1 MSTTL
6 TKEAKLAAAEAEVN
20 RIEALIEDLKK
31 TAPVFPI
38 KAATDSEEM
47 ENYYSK
53 NRDYNDRLENIQTQ
67 LENANV
73 KMLHAKYAMKQSAP
87 PSVAWKA
94 EAWKAEALP
103 AESAEKCKK
112 GADGCTTSGGKK
124 SRKSHNSK
132 KYKKSKKSHTTY
144 KKSKRS
150 RR

>member
-6 TKEAKLAAAEAEVN
+6 TKEAKLAAAEEDVN
-20 RIEALIEDLKK
+20 RIEALIEAHEK
-31 TAPVFPI
+31 TAPVLPI
-38 KAATDSEEM
+38 RAATDSQEM
-47 ENYYSK
+47 KDYHTK
-53 NRDYNDRLENIQTQ
+53 NNKYKDSLKNIQTQ
-67 LENANV
+67 LDNANTSV
-73 KMLHAKYAMKQSAP
+73 LHAKYAMIQSAP
-87 PSVAWKA
+87 PSEAWKA

-103 AESAEKCKK
+103 AESTKNCKK
-112 GADGCTTSGGKK
+112 GAEGCTTSGGKK